1 MKTIMDYIL
10 LTIMAFACV
19 VAICGIIYMLGDLAH
34 CSPASAPKHDRV
46 RAQVVNAPPV
56 SCAPDGIAIT
66 SEMALRYAVTQLDTM
81 LHRGKD
87 VLGNRVSPQ
96 DVTRYAD
103 GIAHEFPV
111 PDVMLAKLDRCEAG
125 LRESHAHGYWLLSAA
140 LVRAAAAK
148 RQPDVGRAPRLA
160 RAGA

>member
-1 MKTIMDYIL
+1 MKTIMGYIL

-19 VAICGIIYMLGDLAH
+19 VAICGIIYVLGDLAY
-34 CSPASAPKHDRV
+34 CAPKHDRV
-46 RAQVVNAPPV
+46 RAQVVNSPPV
-56 SCAPDGIAIT
+56 SCAPDGVAIT

-87 VLGNRVSPQ
+87 VLGNRVTPQ

-103 GIAHEFPV
+103 GIAEEFPV

-125 LRESHAHGYWLLSAA
+125 LRESHSHGYWLLSAA

-148 RQPDVGRAPRLA
+148 RQPDTGRAPRLA